1 MEVFYMITI
10 LSGLFIK
17 NRDQFGNS
25 DVRRAYGMLC
35 SIVGIA
41 LNVFLFAGK
50 YLAGVISGSIAIT
63 ADAFNNLSDAGSSFI
78 SLVGFKFSGMK
89 ADADHPFGHGRIEYV
104 SGFGVSMVIILM
116 GIELFKTSIEKIF
129 HPEPVETG
137 ALAVGIL
144 VVSICVKGYMCFYN
158 RTVGKKIQS
167 ETMKATAMDSMSDSI
182 ATTAVLISMAVAH
195 VTGISID
202 GWCGCLV
209 ACFVL
214 YAGFGAA
221 KDTLNPLLGEPP
233 SREFVNEI
241 RTIVMAHPEILG
253 IHDLVVH
260 DYGPGRRM
268 ISLHGEVS
276 GDCDIF
282 EIHDVIDRIEK
293 ELKEKLGCEA
303 VIHMDPIV
311 VNNEA
316 INETKKEVVDMI
328 NEHFPGVTIHDFR
341 MIQAPADR
349 PVFHPDDRHVQRGS
363 RDLPCYGKFQY
374 RHEDLTTH
382 ELHQCIRKRTF
393 NLRIPPRCRGR
404 CDPDG
409 RVPRC
414 CLRGDSYFVKQ
425 PET

>member
-1 MEVFYMITI
+1 MFYSLYAKCRLIGVFYMITI
-10 LSGLFIK
+10 LSSLFIK
-17 NRDQFGNS
+17 NRDQVGDGN
-25 DVRRAYGMLC
+25 VRRAYGMLC

-41 LNVFLFAGK
+41 LNVCLFAGK

-104 SGFGVSMVIILM
+104 SGFGVSMIIILM
-116 GIELFKTSIEKIF
+116 GFELLKTSVGKIF
-129 HPEPVETG
+129 HPEPVETS

-144 VVSICVKGYMCFYN
+144 IVSICVKAYMFFYN
-158 RTVGKKIQS
+158 RSVGTKIQS

-182 ATTAVLISMAVAH
+182 ATTAVLVSMGIAY
-195 VTGISID
+195 VTGVNVD

-214 YAGFGAA
+214 YAGYGAA
-221 KDTLNPLLGEPP
+221 KDTLNPLLGEAP
-233 SREFVNEI
+233 SKEFVDEI
-241 RTIVMAHPEILG
+241 KSIVLAHPEILG

-341 MIQAPADR
+341 MIQGPTHTNLIFDAVVP
-349 PVFHPDDRHVQRGS
+349 FQ
-363 RDLPCYGKFQY
+363 YGKTN
-374 RHEDLTTH
+374 E
-382 ELHQCIRKRTF
+382 E
-393 NLRIPPRCRGR
+393 
-404 CDPDG
+404 
-409 RVPRC
+409 
-414 CLRGDSYFVKQ
+414 VKQ
-425 PET
+425 GIANLISEKWDGYYAVIQAEQSYLE

>member
-1 MEVFYMITI
+1 MTDI
-10 LSGLFIK
+10 LVKLFVK
-17 NRDQFGNS
+17 DYK
-25 DVRRAYGMLC
+25 DVEKVSVRTAYGVLA
-35 SIVGIA
+35 SVTGIFCNI
-41 LNVFLFAGK
+41 LLFAAKWLIG
-50 YLAGVISGSIAIT
+50 YLLHSISVM
-63 ADAFNNLSDAGSSFI
+63 ADAFNNLSDAASSIIGFI
-78 SLVGFKFSGMK
+78 GVKMAGKP

-214 YAGFGAA
+214 YAGFSAA

-341 MIQAPADR
+341 MIQGPTHTNLIFDAVVP
-349 PVFHPDDRHVQRGS
+349 FQ
-363 RDLPCYGKFQY
+363 YGKTN
-374 RHEDLTTH
+374 E
-382 ELHQCIRKRTF
+382 E
-393 NLRIPPRCRGR
+393 
-404 CDPDG
+404 
-409 RVPRC
+409 
-414 CLRGDSYFVKQ
+414 VKQ
-425 PET
+425 GIEKLISEKWDDYYAVIQAEQSYLE

>member
-1 MEVFYMITI
+1 MITI

-116 GIELFKTSIEKIF
+116 GVELFKTSIEKIF

-144 VVSICVKGYMCFYN
+144 VASICVKGYMCFYN

-233 SREFVNEI
+233 SREFVN
-241 RTIVMAHPEILG
+241 
-253 IHDLVVH
+253 
-260 DYGPGRRM
+260 
-268 ISLHGEVS
+268 
-276 GDCDIF
+276 
-282 EIHDVIDRIEK
+282 
-293 ELKEKLGCEA
+293 
-303 VIHMDPIV
+303 
-311 VNNEA
+311 
-316 INETKKEVVDMI
+316 
-328 NEHFPGVTIHDFR
+328 
-341 MIQAPADR
+341 
-349 PVFHPDDRHVQRGS
+349 
-363 RDLPCYGKFQY
+363 
-374 RHEDLTTH
+374 
-382 ELHQCIRKRTF
+382 
-393 NLRIPPRCRGR
+393 
-404 CDPDG
+404 
-409 RVPRC
+409 
-414 CLRGDSYFVKQ
+414 
-425 PET
+425 

>member
-1 MEVFYMITI
+1 MITI

-17 NRDQFGNS
+17 NRDQFGDS

-158 RTVGKKIQS
+158 RAVGKKIQS

-195 VTGISID
+195 VTGIS
-202 GWCGCLV
+202 
-209 ACFVL
+209 
-214 YAGFGAA
+214 
-221 KDTLNPLLGEPP
+221 
-233 SREFVNEI
+233 
-241 RTIVMAHPEILG
+241 HPEILG

-341 MIQAPADR
+341 MIQGPTHTNLIFDAVVP
-349 PVFHPDDRHVQRGS
+349 FQ
-363 RDLPCYGKFQY
+363 YGKTN
-374 RHEDLTTH
+374 E
-382 ELHQCIRKRTF
+382 E
-393 NLRIPPRCRGR
+393 
-404 CDPDG
+404 
-409 RVPRC
+409 
-414 CLRGDSYFVKQ
+414 VKQ
-425 PET
+425 GIEKLISEKWDDYYAVIQAEQSYLE

>member
-116 GIELFKTSIEKIF
+116 GVELFKTSIEKIF

-158 RTVGKKIQS
+158 RAVGKRS
-167 ETMKATAMDSMSDSI
+167 
-182 ATTAVLISMAVAH
+182 
-195 VTGISID
+195 
-202 GWCGCLV
+202 
-209 ACFVL
+209 
-214 YAGFGAA
+214 
-221 KDTLNPLLGEPP
+221 
-233 SREFVNEI
+233 SR
-241 RTIVMAHPEILG
+241 
-253 IHDLVVH
+253 
-260 DYGPGRRM
+260 
-268 ISLHGEVS
+268 
-276 GDCDIF
+276 
-282 EIHDVIDRIEK
+282 
-293 ELKEKLGCEA
+293 
-303 VIHMDPIV
+303 
-311 VNNEA
+311 
-316 INETKKEVVDMI
+316 
-328 NEHFPGVTIHDFR
+328 
-341 MIQAPADR
+341 R
-349 PVFHPDDRHVQRGS
+349 P
-363 RDLPCYGKFQY
+363 
-374 RHEDLTTH
+374 
-382 ELHQCIRKRTF
+382 
-393 NLRIPPRCRGR
+393 
-404 CDPDG
+404 
-409 RVPRC
+409 
-414 CLRGDSYFVKQ
+414 
-425 PET
+425 

>member
-1 MEVFYMITI
+1 MITI
-10 LSGLFIK
+10 LSSLFIK
-17 NRDQFGNS
+17 NRDQVGDGN
-25 DVRRAYGMLC
+25 VRRAYGMLC

-41 LNVFLFAGK
+41 LNVCLFAGK

-104 SGFGVSMVIILM
+104 SGFGVSMIIILM
-116 GIELFKTSIEKIF
+116 GFELLKTSVGKIF
-129 HPEPVETG
+129 HPEPVETS

-144 VVSICVKGYMCFYN
+144 IVSICVKAYMFFYN
-158 RTVGKKIQS
+158 RSVGTKIQS

-182 ATTAVLISMAVAH
+182 ATTAVLVSMGIAYA
-195 VTGISID
+195 TGVNVD

-214 YAGFGAA
+214 YAGYGAA
-221 KDTLNPLLGEPP
+221 KDTLNPLLGEAP
-233 SREFVNEI
+233 SKEFVDEI
-241 RTIVMAHPEILG
+241 KYIVLAHPEILG

-276 GDCDIF
+276 GDSDIF

-293 ELKEKLGCEA
+293 ELKRKLGCEA

-311 VNNEA
+311 VNDGK
-316 INETKKEVVDMI
+316 INETKKEIVEMI
-328 NEHFPGVTIHDFR
+328 RENFPGVTIHDFR
-341 MIQAPADR
+341 MVQGPTHTNLIFDAVVPFQYGKTNEEVKKGIAKLITEKWSNYYAVIQAE
-349 PVFHPDDRHVQRGS
+349 Q
-363 RDLPCYGKFQY
+363 
-374 RHEDLTTH
+374 
-382 ELHQCIRKRTF
+382 
-393 NLRIPPRCRGR
+393 
-404 CDPDG
+404 
-409 RVPRC
+409 
-414 CLRGDSYFVKQ
+414 SYT
-425 PET
+425 E

>member
-1 MEVFYMITI
+1 MFYSLYAKYRLIGVFYMITI
-10 LSGLFIK
+10 LSSLFIK
-17 NRDQFGNS
+17 NRDQVGDGN
-25 DVRRAYGMLC
+25 VRRAYGMLC

-41 LNVFLFAGK
+41 LNVCLFAGK

-104 SGFGVSMVIILM
+104 SGFGVSMIIILM
-116 GIELFKTSIEKIF
+116 GFELLKTSVGKIF
-129 HPEPVETG
+129 HPEPVETS

-144 VVSICVKGYMCFYN
+144 IVSICVKAYMFFYN
-158 RTVGKKIQS
+158 RSVGTKIQS

-182 ATTAVLISMAVAH
+182 ATTAVLVSMGIAYA
-195 VTGISID
+195 TGVNVD

-214 YAGFGAA
+214 YAGYGAA
-221 KDTLNPLLGEPP
+221 KDTLNPLLGEAP
-233 SREFVNEI
+233 SKEFVDEI
-241 RTIVMAHPEILG
+241 KSIVLAHPEILG

-276 GDCDIF
+276 GGSNIF

-293 ELKEKLGCEA
+293 ELKRKLGCEA

-311 VNNEA
+311 VNNEK
-316 INETKKEVVDMI
+316 INETKKEIVEMI
-328 NEHFPGVTIHDFR
+328 RENFPGVTIHDFR
-341 MIQAPADR
+341 MVQGPTHTNLIFDAVVPFQYGKTNEEVKKGIAKLITEKWSNYYAVIQAE
-349 PVFHPDDRHVQRGS
+349 Q
-363 RDLPCYGKFQY
+363 
-374 RHEDLTTH
+374 
-382 ELHQCIRKRTF
+382 
-393 NLRIPPRCRGR
+393 
-404 CDPDG
+404 
-409 RVPRC
+409 
-414 CLRGDSYFVKQ
+414 SYT
-425 PET
+425 E

>member
-1 MEVFYMITI
+1 MTEFLVKHFVKGYKNTEKDEVRTSYGI
-10 LSGLFIK
+10 L
-17 NRDQFGNS
+17 
-25 DVRRAYGMLC
+25 A
-35 SIVGIA
+35 SIVGIFCN
-41 LNVFLFAGK
+41 LLLFGAKLFIG
-50 YLAGVISGSIAIT
+50 LLVNSVSVM
-63 ADAFNNLSDAGSSFI
+63 ADAFNNLSDAASSIIGFI
-78 SLVGFKFSGMK
+78 GVKMAGKP

-341 MIQAPADR
+341 MIQGPTHTNLIFDAVVP
-349 PVFHPDDRHVQRGS
+349 FQ
-363 RDLPCYGKFQY
+363 YGKTN
-374 RHEDLTTH
+374 E
-382 ELHQCIRKRTF
+382 E
-393 NLRIPPRCRGR
+393 
-404 CDPDG
+404 
-409 RVPRC
+409 
-414 CLRGDSYFVKQ
+414 VKQ
-425 PET
+425 GIEKLISEKWDDYYAVIQAEQSYLE